1 MLDFLLHF
9 SLHYFSDPE
18 RIRKARFSSGHA
30 GLFWLDASKIAEK
43 TGQLHHVPPKNAR
56 TVTSCDEMFQ
66 ARLARMA
73 VEESESA
80 ALRHET
86 QVQCPTKF

>member
-1 MLDFLLHF
+1 
-9 SLHYFSDPE
+9 
-18 RIRKARFSSGHA
+18 
-30 GLFWLDASKIAEK
+30 
-43 TGQLHHVPPKNAR
+43 
-56 TVTSCDEMFQ
+56 MFQ

-86 QVQCPTKF
+86 QVQCPTKKVTHSAIVCHSYLMSPQHISTWDGKKMGIV